1 MSAELVQ
8 VEPEV
13 VKRKFR
19 QTIPEKHRA
28 SLDTMIHWLWHQRF
42 GTVQT
47 IWIHSQQE
55 RRTLDH
61 TACTLILQ
69 AIMNKD
75 LDSIAQ
81 LFQRIEGGARTD
93 TEILDDGPTTIRL

>member
-1 MSAELVQ
+1 MTAELVPVTQ
-8 VEPEV
+8 
-13 VKRKFR
+13 RKFR
-19 QTIPEKHRA
+19 QAIPERHRA

-47 IWIHSQQE
+47 IWQTSQATG
-55 RRTLDH
+55 RVLDH

-69 AIMNKD
+69 AIMGKD

-81 LFQRIEGGARTD
+81 LFQRIEGGAQVD
-93 TEILDDGPTTIRL
+93 SELLDQETTMRL